1 MHARAARG
9 AAVRTHRRRAASP
22 PRRTAAWIFAP
33 AACGAEAGERGRS
46 WDRDAWNRSGRPAK
60 KRRVLGEQEIAG
72 VQAAQTHVLQ
82 DDGVARVQRNDRVIA
97 DLMACGLN
105 GREILEHATVE
116 LDTVIVAEIAD
127 DVMAESA
134 REVREYRGLTVC
146 GARAATWNLSREGML
161 PANGR

>member
-1 MHARAARG
+1 M
-9 AAVRTHRRRAASP
+9 
-22 PRRTAAWIFAP
+22 
-33 AACGAEAGERGRS
+33 
-46 WDRDAWNRSGRPAK
+46 
-60 KRRVLGEQEIAG
+60 
-72 VQAAQTHVLQ
+72 QAAQTHVLQ